1 MKIKNIIGREIIDSR
16 GNPTLEVDVSLED
29 GSFGR
34 ASVPSGASTGAFE
47 VIEKRDNNS
56 RYMGKGVLDAVD
68 IVNTKISSALRG
80 MNVLEQ
86 KEIDE
91 ILIKLDGSKN
101 KSSLG
106 GNSMLG
112 VSLACCRASS
122 VSQKMHLYEYIGKGK
137 GTILPVPFMNI
148 INGGAHANNKLDFQE
163 LMIVPYG
170 FNSFS
175 DALRCG
181 SEVFHSL
188 KNILSKKSFS
198 TAVGDEGGFA
208 PDFSSLN
215 EALDCIISAI
225 IKAGYNPDK
234 NVSLALDVA
243 STEFYTDNKYFLRGE
258 NRVLSS
264 DEMIKYLEEVCSNYP
279 IVSVEDGMAE
289 DDWDGWKNLTS
300 NIGSKVQLVGDDL
313 FVTNHK
319 RLKKGI
325 DLNVANSILIKYNQI
340 GTLTET
346 IEAINLANNSSYTTM
361 ISHRSGETEDSFI
374 SDLAVALNAGQ
385 IKTGSLSRSDR
396 LAKYNQLLR
405 IEEYLGNKAKFNKD
419 NFFIDNLTMCN

>member
-1 MKIKNIIGREIIDSR
+1 MKIKDIIGREIIDSR

-29 GSFGR
+29 GSLGR
-34 ASVPSGASTGAFE
+34 ASVPSGASTGAYE

-106 GNSMLG
+106 GNSTLG
-112 VSLACCRASS
+112 ASLACCRASS
-122 VSQKMHLYEYIGKGK
+122 VSQKMHLYEYIGQGK

-188 KNILSKKSFS
+188 KNILSNKSFS

-225 IKAGYNPDK
+225 IKAGYNPNK

-279 IVSVEDGMAE
+279 IVSIEDGMAE

-313 FVTNHK
+313 FVTNPK

-346 IEAINLANNSSYTTM
+346 IEAINLASNSSYTTM

-419 NFFIDNLTMCN
+419 NFFYR